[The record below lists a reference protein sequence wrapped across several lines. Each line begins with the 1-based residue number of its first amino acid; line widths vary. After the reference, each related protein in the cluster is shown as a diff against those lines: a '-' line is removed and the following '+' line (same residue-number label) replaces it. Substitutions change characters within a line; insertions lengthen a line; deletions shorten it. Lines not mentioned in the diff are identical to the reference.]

1 MKYTPNEYTGK
12 SLMMGKKKMMYGGMN
27 RQKKMYGSKAKM
39 MKGGKAK
46 MMYGGMMKPKKKE
59 MMGGGMAMD
68 RKPMRMGGYSS
79 IHEME
84 RDCAMKTSVRN
95 NAKGYGS
102 KVTIKVTT

>member
-1 MKYTPNEYTGK
+1 MKRGG
-12 SLMMGKKKMMYGGMN
+12 MAKKKAM
-27 RQKKMYGSKAKM
+27 KKKKKRV
-39 MKGGKAK
+39 MKRG
-46 MMYGGMMKPKKKE
+46 GGMMKPK

-84 RDCAMKTSVRN
+84 RDCAMKTSVRD

>member
-1 MKYTPNEYTGK
+1 MKHG
-12 SLMMGKKKMMYGGMN
+12 GKKKMMYGGMN
-27 RQKKMYGSKAKM
+27 RQKKMY
-39 MKGGKAK
+39 GGKAK

-68 RKPMRMGGYSS
+68 RKAMRMGGYSS

-84 RDCAMKTSVRN
+84 RDCAKKTSVRD

>member
-1 MKYTPNEYTGK
+1 MPKHYGG
-12 SLMMGKKKMMYGGMN
+12 MKKMMGGGMS

-39 MKGGKAK
+39 MK
-46 MMYGGMMKPKKKE
+46 GGMMKPKKKE

-68 RKPMRMGGYSS
+68 RKAMRMGGYSS

-84 RDCAMKTSVRN
+84 RDCAMKTSVRD

>member
-1 MKYTPNEYTGK
+1 MPKH
-12 SLMMGKKKMMYGGMN
+12 YGGM
-27 RQKKMYGSKAKM
+27 KK
-39 MKGGKAK
+39 
-46 MMYGGMMKPKKKE
+46 

-68 RKPMRMGGYSS
+68 RKAMRMGGYSS

-84 RDCAMKTSVRN
+84 RDCAMKTSVRD